1 MEKKLFLL
9 NELITLKWEKSKSE
23 YASGRKLIVLFND
36 KVAEFILDE
45 RVNDIFLTNPKVSHE
60 KSEFIYRKYTE
71 LINKD
76 FRYKFGD
83 GYEGISLKLE
93 IFIEYLKQEDR
104 DSQLNKI
111 LKC

>member
-45 RVNDIFLTNPKVSHE
+45 RVNDIFLTNPKSSHE
-60 KSEFIYRKYTE
+60 KSNLIYKKFYE
-71 LINKD
+71 LCKSD
-76 FRYKFGD
+76 FRYHFGD
-83 GYEGISLKLE
+83 GYEGVSLKLE
-93 IFIEYLKQEDR
+93 TFIEFLKQEDR
-104 DSQLNKI
+104 NSQLNKI
-111 LKC
+111 LQC